1 MKKNATEQEKKE
13 YEERTA
19 ANILT
24 IVNKG
29 YKDKYDHYG
38 IYCIKVDGKIVYVGK
53 SRNMLKRIAQ
63 HMTDIEYNEDKNMYV
78 VLRELKID
86 HSISFDTLLVTKED
100 DDEMGFA
107 EARAIRHYQPC
118 LNIQYPKL
126 DNYHSFEYRRLA
138 KHITAEQ
145 VLKIL
150 DNDK

>member
-1 MKKNATEQEKKE
+1 MKLTTEQEKKE
-13 YEERTA
+13 YEERVA

-24 IVNKG
+24 IINKG

-38 IYCIKVDGKIVYVGK
+38 IYCIKVDNKIVYIGK

-63 HMTDIEYNEDKNMYV
+63 HMAEIDCNTDKNMYN
-78 VLRELKID
+78 VLRELRPA
-86 HSISFDTLLVTKED
+86 HSIAFDALLVTKDD

-138 KHITAEQ
+138 KHITAKQ
-145 VLKIL
+145 VEEFL